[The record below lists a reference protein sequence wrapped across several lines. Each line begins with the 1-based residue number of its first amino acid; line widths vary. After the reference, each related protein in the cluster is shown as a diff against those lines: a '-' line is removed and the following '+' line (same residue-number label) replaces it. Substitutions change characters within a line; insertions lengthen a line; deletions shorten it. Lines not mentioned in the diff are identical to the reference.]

1 MLREGHLPD
10 YLDWVI
16 RHRRTIKQS
25 PEKAPEIIKN
35 ILKDLLLSQ
44 LIYEEDGTPIR
55 VGLDDWD
62 GPLVRRY

>member
-25 PEKAPEIIKN
+25 PEKVPEIMKS
-35 ILKDLLLSQ
+35 ILESLLLSQ
-44 LIYEEDGTPIR
+44 LVYEEDGTPIR
-55 VGLDDWD
+55 VDLDDWD
-62 GPLVRRY
+62 GPPVRR